1 MAALTVPETQGAR
14 VLRRVLP
21 YAIAGL
27 LAAGIMAG
35 FNIAFAQEITSDADK
50 IDQGS
55 NLILMVGAFL
65 VFFMQAG
72 FAFLGAGL
80 IRSKNT
86 PH

>member
-35 FNIAFAQEITSDADK
+35 FNITFAQEITSDADK

-55 NLILMVGAFL
+55 NLIWMVGAFL

-80 IRSKNT
+80 IRSKTTTN
-86 PH
+86 

>member
-35 FNIAFAQEITSDADK
+35 FNIAFAQESLRMPP
-50 IDQGS
+50 S
-55 NLILMVGAFL
+55 S
-65 VFFMQAG
+65 
-72 FAFLGAGL
+72 
-80 IRSKNT
+80 IREAI
-86 PH
+86 